1 MNTISPAFSVRT
13 SYKADVAGET
23 PRIPSIYQIF
33 SYSIRDCCS
42 VLYLS
47 FPLFS
52 SSLPCSFSLYALS
65 FVRFLSRIRPVPL
78 PPHATPSFLPL
89 LLPPF
94 SVTLVRSLTS
104 SLSFALRPISKGI
117 GIYKEER
124 KLRPPSL
131 FSRRFP
137 SAGEEEKQFKFR
149 SFIKR
154 NVSLSFSHSAPT
166 ARYFHPRGL
175 PLYS

>member
-52 SSLPCSFSLYALS
+52 SSLPRSFSLYALS

-89 LLPPF
+89 LLPLSP
-94 SVTLVRSLTS
+94 SLSCALSLAPSRSLYGRYQRVLGFIRRNENFAHLLS
-104 SLSFALRPISKGI
+104 SPAGFPQRGR
-117 GIYKEER
+117 R
-124 KLRPPSL
+124 KSNLNSD
-131 FSRRFP
+131 
-137 SAGEEEKQFKFR
+137 R
-149 SFIKR
+149 S
-154 NVSLSFSHSAPT
+154 
-166 ARYFHPRGL
+166 
-175 PLYS
+175 